1 MLRNETYDI
10 ERPTL
15 VPRTC
20 AQALPNVALRLL
32 SDIAAWALSDTDV
45 LEIFPSLSPA
55 RLKQVQ
61 VQINRDQVRVVMLV
75 LSLEA
80 MEGEAESFSIRKLA
94 RVLDRPREESMQRS
108 LRNWLLPLLTEAG
121 WIEGFALTEA
131 WSTSPHE
138 ISITAKGR
146 SAVSNYF
153 RRVETQWSDL

>member
-1 MLRNETYDI
+1 MLQTETDDI
-10 ERPTL
+10 ERPILQPSSCVKTRPNL
-15 VPRTC
+15 
-20 AQALPNVALRLL
+20 ALQLL
-32 SDIAAWALSDTDV
+32 GDIAAWAMSEANV
-45 LEIFPSLSPA
+45 QEIFPTHTPA

>member
-1 MLRNETYDI
+1 MLQTEIRDFEQPIPVPSTFVKT
-10 ERPTL
+10 RPNL
-15 VPRTC
+15 
-20 AQALPNVALRLL
+20 ALQLL
-32 SDIAAWALSDTDV
+32 GDIAAWAMSDTDV
-45 LEIFPSLSPA
+45 REIFPRLSPA

-61 VQINRDQVRVVMLV
+61 VQINCDQVRVVMLV
-75 LSLEA
+75 LSLDA

-153 RRVETQWSDL
+153 RRVEAQWSDV